1 MQVAFLPLPSNSE
14 AGLPS
19 RYHRRVL
26 KVGTPAPQ
34 FLGRTTRGGSISL
47 RELHDRIVVLYFF
60 RKAFTRNCTV
70 ETKGF
75 RDNHPEL
82 VAIGAEVV
90 GVSCDDMPT
99 QCRFAEAHGVGFPMI
114 ADDDRTISRAYDVF
128 FPVLPLAHR
137 VTYVIDRQGVIAGVF
152 NHEFAVTRHLD
163 EVVRFVR
170 TLARSK

>member
-1 MQVAFLPLPSNSE
+1 MLLRAIE
-14 AGLPS
+14 YDEG
-19 RYHRRVL
+19 VL
-26 KVGTPAPQ
+26 KVGDVAPQ
-34 FLGRTTRGGSISL
+34 FLGRTTRGGSLSL
-47 RELHDRIVVLYFF
+47 RELRDRIVVLYFF

-82 VAIGAEVV
+82 AALGAQVV
-90 GVSCDDMPT
+90 GISCDDMPT

-114 ADDDRTISRAYDVF
+114 ADDDRVISRAYDVF
-128 FPVLPLAHR
+128 FPILPLAHR
-137 VTYVIDRQGVIAGVF
+137 VTYVIDRSGTIAGVF

-170 TLARSK
+170 TLARR